1 MLECAVEVHGRSH
14 LLTCPGRPARTHSM
28 AEACLHGCSQQSQCL
43 KPRGSDGEYV
53 QCPSAV
59 AVVVVVV
66 VWRLCVRNAVHMAAL
81 VVTGMCEMCAVLL
94 HHGPD

>member
-1 MLECAVEVHGRSH
+1 
-14 LLTCPGRPARTHSM
+14 M

-43 KPRGSDGEYV
+43 KPRGSDGVYV
-53 QCPSAV
+53 QRPSAV
-59 AVVVVVV
+59 AVVVG
-66 VWRLCVRNAVHMAAL
+66 RLCVRNAVHMAAL